1 MVSYQKREY
10 LSQSNDSA
18 NSVNPEDRFKFV
30 DDLTFIEVIYLLNTG
45 LASYNFKNH
54 VSSIIPAHNQI
65 MSSKHLKSQHHLQMI
80 NNWTKNKKMKLNE
93 KKTKNIIFNYTKKY
107 QFTTDLSVN
116 DKNIEVVKETKL
128 LGTYITDDLKW
139 NKNTSEIV
147 KKANKRMPILT
158 KSAAFTTNR
167 QDLKRIYLTYIL
179 SILDQSAV
187 VWHSSL
193 SQKNAR
199 DLERIQ
205 KVAVRIIMG
214 KNFTNYKEGLSEL
227 KLKTLNARRKDIC
240 LNFAK
245 KCQKNLKVKNMFSK
259 KIESHK
265 MKKRGQELYKV
276 KMIKTKRYQQS
287 AIPYMV
293 RLLNIDY
300 EKKRKIVEGNY

>member
-1 MVSYQKREY
+1 M
-10 LSQSNDSA
+10 
-18 NSVNPEDRFKFV
+18 
-30 DDLTFIEVIYLLNTG
+30 
-45 LASYNFKNH
+45 
-54 VSSIIPAHNQI
+54 
-65 MSSKHLKSQHHLQMI
+65 
-80 NNWTKNKKMKLNE
+80 
-93 KKTKNIIFNYTKKY
+93 
-107 QFTTDLSVN
+107 N

-158 KSAAFTTNR
+158 KSSAFTTNR

-179 SILDQSAV
+179 SVLDQSAV

-193 SQKNAR
+193 SQKNTK

-214 KNFTNYKEGLSEL
+214 KNFSNYKESLSQL
-227 KLKTLNARRKDIC
+227 NLKTLSARREEMC

-245 KCQKNLKVKNMFSK
+245 KCQKNYKVKNMFSK
-259 KIESHK
+259 KMKSHA

-276 KMIKTKRYQQS
+276 KLMKTKRYQKS

-293 RLLNIDY
+293 RLLNIDN
-300 EKKRKIVEGNY
+300 EKRKKIVNGDY